1 MSNTQ
6 FEVDK
11 SLQKPEGV
19 TLVKLG
25 NWAVAI
31 YEIDGVYYA
40 TQDGCTHARASLSE
54 GELLEGGLIACP
66 VHGGT
71 FHVPTGKAVDFPCER
86 AIRTYRVVDEGAL
99 LKIDLTQPAEAALVE
114 A

>member
-1 MSNTQ
+1 MSNTV

-11 SLQKPEGV
+11 ASLKPEGV
-19 TLVKLG
+19 TFVKLA
-25 NWAVAI
+25 NWSVAV
-31 YEIDGVYYA
+31 YQIDGAYYA

-86 AIRTYRVVDEGAL
+86 AIRTYRVVDQGAVL
-99 LKIDLTQPAEAALVE
+99 NIDLTQPAEAAVAE